1 MQHTAEKSQ
10 LLRSKTRQKSLCLKS
25 GISKK
30 KKKKKSGDRIV
41 SIYKATALNY
51 RKKNDASD
59 NVELTYVA
67 PVISTADHV

>member
-25 GISKK
+25 GISK